1 MKPGDLVIIL
11 NTLDDVSFGVPDDI
25 PRRTV
30 SIPRGETALVIGIDT
45 NPHVQLLVDGMAL
58 WVPIRFVSP
67 A

>member
-11 NTLDDVSFGVPDDI
+11 RTPDAYPFGCPDDF

-30 SIPRGETALVIGIDT
+30 SIPSGKTALVIGIDA

-58 WVPIRFVSP
+58 WVPIRFVVP